1 MKVTDSSIE
10 FDNVSRA
17 STSINDNIGQTVKV
31 KVESYSFANANSK
44 GDFKQVNSI
53 DDLKDLHSAGS
64 SFAKS
69 TFAMMNSD

>member
-10 FDNVSRA
+10 FDNVFRA
-17 STSINDNIGQTVKV
+17 STSINDNVRQTI

-53 DDLKDLHSAGS
+53 DDLKDLHSAGLN
-64 SFAKS
+64 FAKS
-69 TFAMMNSD
+69 TFAMMNI